1 MYEELTLAY
10 FKNLETSKEEYVLRG
25 GEPGRG
31 RYRELRCPFEG
42 YMEIRELLE
51 GDRTF

>member
-1 MYEELTLAY
+1 MYEKRMLAY
-10 FKNLETSKEEYVLRG
+10 FKNLETSKEDYVERR

-42 YMEIRELLE
+42 SHVNTTIA
-51 GDRTF
+51 